1 MKDTVFKLIVNRHL
15 FFKQPAPLFITSWLF
30 LFKGML
36 LFSKYPF
43 TELYTFKL
51 NLRQHIKKQRHYF
64 VIKFHLVKAMIF
76 PVVMYGC
83 ENWTINKAEH
93 QRIDPVEP

>member
-1 MKDTVFKLIVNRHL
+1 M
-15 FFKQPAPLFITSWLF
+15 FFKQPVPLFIKSWLF

-51 NLRQHIKKQRHYF
+51 HQI
-64 VIKFHLVKAMIF
+64 HLYLFWLYEQK
-76 PVVMYGC
+76 
-83 ENWTINKAEH
+83 NNEH
-93 QRIDPVEP
+93 VQSSNS

>member
-1 MKDTVFKLIVNRHL
+1 MKDTVDVFKLIVNRL
-15 FFKQPAPLFITSWLF
+15 FFFKQPVPLFIKSWLF

-51 NLRQHIKKQRHYF
+51 HQI
-64 VIKFHLVKAMIF
+64 HLYVF
-76 PVVMYGC
+76 
-83 ENWTINKAEH
+83 
-93 QRIDPVEP
+93 

>member
-64 VIKFHLVKAMIF
+64 ANKVPSSQGYGF

-83 ENWTINKAEH
+83 ESWTVKKAGH
-93 QRIDPVEP
+93 

>member
-1 MKDTVFKLIVNRHL
+1 MKDTIDVFKLIVNRHFF
-15 FFKQPAPLFITSWLF
+15 FFKQSAPLFITSWF

-51 NLRQHIKKQRHYF
+51 NLDRILKSRDITLSTKVR
-64 VIKFHLVKAMIF
+64 LVKAMVF

-83 ENWTINKAEH
+83 ESWTE
-93 QRIDPVEP
+93 R